1 MKSISPA
8 ITFIGV
14 DDDNLDL
21 FEAQYPL
28 ATGISYNSYLIAD
41 EKTAIVD
48 AVDARRTDEWLALLS
63 AALGQRNP
71 EYLIVQHMEPDH
83 SGSIRAL
90 MAAYPDIKIVA
101 TKKAI
106 DMLGDFFEDLDFSD
120 RTIPVTDNDTL
131 QLGRTKLS
139 FLTAPMVHW
148 PEVMFTFDETDGVL
162 FTADAFGSF
171 AVSTATDAW
180 PSEARRYYANIVGKY
195 GVSVQ
200 TVLKKMAGKDIKV
213 IAPLH
218 GPVLTGHLDRYI
230 ALYDKWSRYEAED
243 KGTLVAYVSIY
254 GGTAEAARML
264 AVRLRENSGE
274 DVVMIDL
281 SRRDISYGVA
291 EAFRLDKLVLC
302 SVTYDGGLF
311 PAMHNFIHHLS
322 VKGLRNRRVGLIQNG
337 SWAPVAARIM
347 TEMLSKMKD
356 MTIMEPVV
364 TLHSRMHK
372 DNIPVITDLA
382 ESIGKA

>member
-243 KGTLVAYVSIY
+243 KGTLVAYASIY

-356 MTIMEPVV
+356 MTIVEPVV
-364 TLHSRMHK
+364 TLHSRMHN
-372 DNIPVITDLA
+372 DNIPVLTDLA

>member
-106 DMLGDFFEDLDFSD
+106 DMLGEFFEDLDFSD

-171 AVSTATDAW
+171 AVSTSTDAW

-243 KGTLVAYVSIY
+243 KGTLVAYASIY

-281 SRRDISYGVA
+281 SRHDISYGVA

>member
-356 MTIMEPVV
+356 MTIVEPVV
-364 TLHSRMHK
+364 TLHSRMHN
-372 DNIPVITDLA
+372 DNIPVLTDLA